1 MRHTKSKLL
10 VLTSII
16 LTIATLSLSAKSI
29 EFNGMLRDYLAYT
42 FEDSTFAVHEQT
54 LDLTLTGWGD
64 NTHMVINPTIYMGDN
79 QALQL
84 GIREAYIDFYL
95 ENADIR
101 VGKQAIIWGEA
112 EGAFITDLV
121 SPRDM
126 RSFILADFKEIR
138 KGVPA
143 IKVDY
148 YKDAFT
154 FEGIWLPKF
163 IPTSM
168 PDQNSMWAKPMTMA
182 VSNPTA
188 FKDAKFKLSMPKAE
202 LKNSE
207 LFGKVSHFGSK
218 ANWALMG
225 GYAFTGEPYISHIT
239 LTTSPPAFV
248 VGEIHQEYGRYFMGG
263 GSLSTSVGPTVL
275 RLEAAAYFDK
285 PFTSIPSHPGTATIE
300 KHHQLQT
307 LTGLDWDLW
316 GMQMSAQYIFGFVH
330 DHHDKLMEQGKFLK
344 EFSHTFTFRVQKTFF
359 SDQLAAKLFTYVEAD
374 PLNALIR
381 PSLSW
386 TIEDGVILEGGLDLF
401 VGDKDGTFG
410 SYKDNSLAW
419 MALRWYF

>member
-1 MRHTKSKLL
+1 MRHTKTKLL
-10 VLTSII
+10 VTLVIV
-16 LTIATLSLSAKSI
+16 LTITTLSLGAKDI
-29 EFNGMLRDYLAYT
+29 EFNGMLRDYIAYT
-42 FEDSTFAVHEQT
+42 FEDSEFAVHEQT
-54 LDLTLTGWGD
+54 LDLTLTGWGE
-64 NTHMVINPTIYMGDN
+64 NTRMVVNPTIYMGDN
-79 QALQL
+79 KTLSL
-84 GIREAYIDFYL
+84 GIREAYVDFFL
-95 ENADIR
+95 EDADIR

-154 FEGIWLPKF
+154 FEGIWVAKF

-168 PDQNSMWAKPMTMA
+168 PETGSMWAKKMEPPFSNATINAPTM
-182 VSNPTA
+182 P
-188 FKDAKFKLSMPKAE
+188 DAE

-207 LFGKVSHFGSK
+207 IFGKVSHFGSK

-225 GYAFTGEPYISHIT
+225 GYAFTDEPYISKIT
-239 LTTSPPAFV
+239 PPTPT
-248 VGEIHQEYGRYFMGG
+248 IDQEYGRYIMGG
-263 GSLSTSVGPTVL
+263 GSLSTTLGSTVL
-275 RLEAAAYFDK
+275 RLEAAAYIDK
-285 PFTSIPSHPGTATIE
+285 PFASITTSPVPSATVE
-300 KHHQLQT
+300 KHHQLQS
-307 LTGLDWDLW
+307 LVGLDWSMW
-316 GMQMSAQYIFGFVH
+316 GSQMSTQYIFGFVH

-344 EFSHTFTFRVQKTFF
+344 EFSHTFTFRVQKSFF
-359 SDQLAAKLFTYVEAD
+359 SDRLAAKLFTYVEAD

-381 PSLSW
+381 GSLAW
-386 TIEDGVILEGGLDLF
+386 TLEDGVVLEGGLDLF
-401 VGDKDGTFG
+401 TGDSEGTFG

>member
-1 MRHTKSKLL
+1 MRHNKTK
-10 VLTSII
+10 I
-16 LTIATLSLSAKSI
+16 LTTLAVLLTVATLSLTAKDI
-29 EFNGMLRDYLAYT
+29 EFNGMLRDYIAYT
-42 FEDSTFAVHEQT
+42 FVDSTFAVHEQT
-54 LDLTLTGWGD
+54 LDFTLAGWGE
-64 NTHMVINPTIYMGDN
+64 NTHMVVNPTIYLDDKTKPEI
-79 QALQL
+79 

-95 ENADIR
+95 EDADIR

-143 IKVDY
+143 IKADY
-148 YKDAFT
+148 YKDSFT
-154 FEGIWLPKF
+154 FEGIWLPTF

-168 PDQNSMWAKPMTMA
+168 PDTDSMWAKEPDLPF
-182 VSNPTA
+182 PTTPTINA
-188 FKDAKFKLSMPKAE
+188 PTLPDAD

-207 LFGKVSHFGSK
+207 VFGKVSHFGST

-225 GYAFTGEPYISHIT
+225 GYAFTDEPYIYKIT
-239 LTTSPPAFV
+239 PGAPPAPPT
-248 VGEIHQEYGRYFMGG
+248 IDQEYGRYIMGG
-263 GSLSTSVGPTVL
+263 GSLSTTVGSTVL

-285 PFTSIPSHPGTATIE
+285 PFTAVAFTVATVE
-300 KHHQLQT
+300 KHHQLQS
-307 LTGLDWDLW
+307 LVGLDWSLL
-316 GMQMSAQYIFGFVH
+316 GSQMSTQYIFGYVH
-330 DHHDKLMEQGKFLK
+330 DHNDQLMEQGKALK
-344 EFSHTFTFRVQKTFF
+344 EFSHTFTFRVQKNFF
-359 SDQLAAKLFTYVEAD
+359 SDSLAAKLFTYVEAD

-381 PSLSW
+381 ASLAW
-386 TIEDGVILEGGLDLF
+386 TVEDGVVLEGGLDLF
-401 VGDKDGTFG
+401 VGDEGGTFG

>member
-1 MRHTKSKLL
+1 MRHTKTKILIPLL
-10 VLTSII
+10 VL
-16 LTIATLSLSAKSI
+16 LTITTLSLTARDM
-29 EFNGMLRDYLAYT
+29 EFNGMLRDHIAYT
-42 FEDSTFAVHEQT
+42 FEDSEFAVHEQT
-54 LDLTLTGWGD
+54 LDLTLAGWGE
-64 NTHMVINPTIYMGDN
+64 NTSIVVNPTIYMGDN
-79 QALQL
+79 QKLEL
-84 GIREAYIDFYL
+84 GIREAYVDFYL
-95 ENADIR
+95 EDADIR
-101 VGKQAIIWGEA
+101 IGKQAIIWGEA

-154 FEGIWLPKF
+154 FEGIWVAKF

-168 PDQNSMWAKPMTMA
+168 PDQSSMWAKQPGLPGA
-182 VSNPTA
+182 NPA
-188 FKDAKFKLSMPKAE
+188 FLANAEFKLAMPE
-202 LKNSE
+202 QTLHNSE

-225 GYAFTGEPYISHIT
+225 GYAFTDEPYISKVT
-239 LTTSPPAFV
+239 PAASPAKT
-248 VGEIHQEYGRYFMGG
+248 IIDQEHGRYIMGG

-275 RLEAAAYFDK
+275 RLEAAAYFNK
-285 PFTSIPSHPGTATIE
+285 PFTSMPSGPASAAVE
-300 KHHQLQT
+300 KHHQVQSLA
-307 LTGLDWDLW
+307 GLDWSMW
-316 GMQMSAQYIFGFVH
+316 GTQMSTQYILGFVH
-330 DHHDKLMEQGKFLK
+330 DHHDNLVDQGKLLK
-344 EFSHTFTFRVQKTFF
+344 EVSHTFTFRVQKSFF
-359 SDQLAAKLFTYVEAD
+359 ADRLAAKLFTYVEAD

-381 PSLSW
+381 GSLAW
-386 TIEDGVILEGGLDLF
+386 TIEDGVVLEGGLDLF
-401 VGDKDGTFG
+401 TGDSEGTFG

>member
-1 MRHTKSKLL
+1 MRHTKTKLL
-10 VLTSII
+10 TTLAVMLTV
-16 LTIATLSLSAKSI
+16 ATLSLSAKDI
-29 EFNGMLRDYLAYT
+29 EFNGMLRDYIAYT
-42 FEDSTFAVHEQT
+42 FEDSAFAVHEQT
-54 LDLTLTGWGD
+54 LDLTLAGWGE
-64 NTHMVINPTIYMGDN
+64 NTHMVVNPTIYMGDN
-79 QALQL
+79 KALSL
-84 GIREAYIDFYL
+84 GIREAYVDFFL

-154 FEGIWLPKF
+154 FEGIWIAKF

-168 PDQNSMWAKPMTMA
+168 PDTGSMWAKKMNPPFSTATINAPTM
-182 VSNPTA
+182 P
-188 FKDAKFKLSMPKAE
+188 DADV
-202 LKNSE
+202 KNSE
-207 LFGKVSHFGSK
+207 VFGKVSHFGST

-225 GYAFTGEPYISHIT
+225 GYAFTDEPYIYKIT
-239 LTTSPPAFV
+239 PGASPT
-248 VGEIHQEYGRYFMGG
+248 IDQEYGRYIMGG
-263 GSLSTSVGPTVL
+263 GSLSTSLGSTVL

-285 PFTSIPSHPGTATIE
+285 PFAAVTKSPIPSATVE
-300 KHHQLQT
+300 KHHQLQS
-307 LTGLDWDLW
+307 LVGLDWSMW
-316 GMQMSAQYIFGFVH
+316 GSQMSTQYIFGYVH
-330 DHHDKLMEQGKFLK
+330 DHNDKLMDQGKSLK
-344 EFSHTFTFRVQKTFF
+344 EFSHTFTFRVQKSFF
-359 SDQLAAKLFTYVEAD
+359 SDRLAVKLFTYVEAD

-381 PSLSW
+381 PSLAW
-386 TIEDGVILEGGLDLF
+386 TLEDGVVLEGGLDLF
-401 VGDKDGTFG
+401 VGDEDGTFG